1 MKTKKNLQE
10 KKKVTIKNQN
20 KMMMMTMM
28 KSRNLKTMI
37 LMKMETNNILEVKK
51 KLKKLI

>member
-20 KMMMMTMM
+20 KMMMTIM